1 MHVASEETPSMSQ
14 ASIKTSVSMTVGK
27 HKVIPSSKV
36 LASKFQS
43 VVQSARS
50 QEESE
55 MDVDRD
61 TVVGSKKK
69 APEVIIP
76 LSHK

>member
-1 MHVASEETPSMSQ
+1 MHVASEETPSMPQ

>member
-1 MHVASEETPSMSQ
+1 MSQ
-14 ASIKTSVSMTVGK
+14 ASVKTSVSTTAGK
-27 HKVIPSSKV
+27 RKVILSSKV

-43 VVQSARS
+43 VAQSARV
-50 QEESE
+50 QEELE
-55 MDVDRD
+55 MDVDRNM
-61 TVVGSKKK
+61 VVGSKKK